1 MSSRPSISAPAA
13 LEPPRSF
20 SAYAFPTGERA
31 IIHAKKPPTATI
43 GIMSAITPS
52 ISVRRREPLGA
63 ALLGQQSLGEVHP
76 LLQLRHLLP
85 QLLELLRDGLA
96 LPRIRCRG
104 SVLAGDPLGDRRR
117 EGSHHPEAATEDEE
131 RQCRPFRPAHPLT
144 VPVRRA
150 VRRGPWPAAAP
161 RNPAARPAR

>member
-31 IIHAKKPPTATI
+31 IIHAKKPPTETI
-43 GIMSAITPS
+43 GMSATMAS
-52 ISVRRREPLGA
+52 ISVRRREPVGP

-85 QLLELLRDGLA
+85 QLLELRCDGLA
-96 LPRIRCRG
+96 LLRIRRRG

-117 EGSHHPEAATEDEE
+117 EGSHD
-131 RQCRPFRPAHPLT
+131 
-144 VPVRRA
+144 
-150 VRRGPWPAAAP
+150 
-161 RNPAARPAR
+161 